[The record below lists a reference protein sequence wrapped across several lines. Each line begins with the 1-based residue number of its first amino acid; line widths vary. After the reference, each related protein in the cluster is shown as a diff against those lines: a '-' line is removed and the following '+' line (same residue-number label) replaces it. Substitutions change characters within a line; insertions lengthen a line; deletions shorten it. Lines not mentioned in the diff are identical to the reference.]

1 MKTLAYLRVSKS
13 DQDTNNQKLAILAF
27 AQSARIE
34 ISDFIEVTVS
44 SRRPCPARKLDAL
57 LSQLERGDTLI
68 VSELSRL
75 GRSVGEIITTIDS
88 LVRQQVGFIAVKE
101 AIQLNGAANLQAKVM
116 ITLFSLFAE
125 IERELI
131 SLRTKEALHAAKAA
145 GKKLGRPKGS
155 LGQSKL
161 SGKEEEIRRLLNLG
175 VSKVSIA
182 KITGVSRSTLCHFI
196 QSRQLAD

>member
-27 AQSARIE
+27 AQKERISIDHFIE
-34 ISDFIEVTVS
+34 ITVS
-44 SRRPCPARKLDAL
+44 SRRSKAARKIEAL
-57 LSQLERGDTLI
+57 FAQLMPGDTFI

-75 GRSVGEIITTIDS
+75 GRSVGEVITTIDS
-88 LVRQQVGFIAVKE
+88 LVQREIGFIAVKE
-101 AIQLNGAANLQAKVM
+101 TIRLNGEANLQTKVM
-116 ITLFSLFAE
+116 ITLFSLFAD

-131 SLRTKEALHAAKAA
+131 SMRTREALAAARAA
-145 GKKLGRPKGS
+145 GVKLGRPKGS

-161 SGKEEEIRRLLNLG
+161 DEKKQEIEKFLALG

-182 KITGVSRSTLCHFI
+182 KITGVSRSTLIHFI
-196 QSRQLAD
+196 RSRGL